1 MTPKARQTIYAVG
14 TIATAILGL
23 LSLWKVLD
31 PGTASTLNAALTGLL
46 SLLGV
51 GAAGTAAVVTNK
63 QRHEGMF
70 DKQAPADIVVNAIQA
85 VTDAKVQA
93 ERDATRVAEAVAGFT
108 KEVPVLGPLAS
119 EILEQIRK

>member
-1 MTPKARQTIYAVG
+1 MTPKVRQTIYAVG

-23 LSLWKVLD
+23 LSVWKVLD
-31 PGTASTLNAALTGLL
+31 PATASTINAALAGVL

-51 GAAGTAAVVTNK
+51 GAAGTAAVITNK

-70 DKQAPADIVVNAIQA
+70 DKQAPADVVVSAIQA
-85 VTDAKVQA
+85 VTEAKVQA
-93 ERDATRVAEAVAGFT
+93 EREADRVAEAVAGLT
-108 KEVPVLGPLAS
+108 KGVPVLGPLTS